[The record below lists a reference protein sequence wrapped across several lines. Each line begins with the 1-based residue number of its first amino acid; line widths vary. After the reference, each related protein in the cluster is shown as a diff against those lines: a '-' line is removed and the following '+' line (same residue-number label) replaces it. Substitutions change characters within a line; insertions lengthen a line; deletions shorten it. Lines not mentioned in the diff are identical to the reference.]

1 MNLSEN
7 TFGDTPAALYLVR
20 ALNELNNPAV
30 GRSVGKRITSNS
42 KCVNELVQAYSEGTM
57 SAKSVANC
65 LRLIRL
71 EVSSGMPEYAF
82 PCPQRLIDQLT
93 RNVQIGLIKRA
104 MRMCTIARKAERVM
118 ENPTQ
123 RGQVINFTAGSV
135 FGKGI
140 DSVQYSFTDSTSK
153 EQYTAG
159 SLFTYPGY
167 PMVAVTKRFD
177 LNEIKDVTPEL
188 LMERSNRRCKRLGK
202 AHTL

>member
-1 MNLSEN
+1 MSLSEN

-20 ALNELNNPAV
+20 ALNKLNNPSV
-30 GRSVGKRITSNS
+30 GRSVGKRITSSS
-42 KCVNELVQAYSEGTM
+42 KCVNELVQSYSEGTM

-65 LRLIRL
+65 LRLMRL
-71 EVSSGMPEYAF
+71 EVSSGISEYAF
-82 PCPQRLIDQLT
+82 PCSQRLIDQLT

-104 MRMCTIARKAERVM
+104 MRLCTIARKAERVM

-123 RGQVINFTAGSV
+123 RGKIINFTRGSV
-135 FGKGI
+135 LG
-140 DSVQYSFTDSTSK
+140 DSVQYSFTDSTTK

-159 SLFTYPGY
+159 SLFMYPGY
-167 PMVAVTKRFD
+167 PMVTITNRFD